1 MEIMGKWKGLLYSFK
16 VCKRLYECYWN
27 DIKEVKKNATAI
39 INLLTVRE
47 TNGIDRLF

>member
-27 DIKEVKKNATAI
+27 NIKEVKEEECHSNYQPPDCEGNKWD
-39 INLLTVRE
+39 
-47 TNGIDRLF
+47 G